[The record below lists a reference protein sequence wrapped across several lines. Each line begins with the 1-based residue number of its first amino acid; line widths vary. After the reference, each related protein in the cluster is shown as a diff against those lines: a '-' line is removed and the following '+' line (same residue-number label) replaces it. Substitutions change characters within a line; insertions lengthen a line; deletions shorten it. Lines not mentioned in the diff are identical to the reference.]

1 MGVIIKKGR
10 KLPPGYLEEATE
22 EVYRIYHLE
31 EVAGEDLKQAV
42 DDEHV
47 KAELV
52 KRYFEH
58 EEEGL
63 YKDAKLLARE
73 VFERSFK
80 KLSSL
85 AENKMINF
93 IKQNYEAYDY
103 NDILSKIKDYVPTQ
117 KNLSDGVTK
126 IKLTEANLQLSKF
139 MNAYEEFI
147 NWIKSDPANYKAVA
161 VIGNYFMGIKNLFND
176 TDS

>member
-1 MGVIIKKGR
+1 M
-10 KLPPGYLEEATE
+10 PPGYLEEATE

-80 KLSSL
+80 
-85 AENKMINF
+85 
-93 IKQNYEAYDY
+93 
-103 NDILSKIKDYVPTQ
+103 
-117 KNLSDGVTK
+117 NLVLLLRTK
-126 IKLTEANLQLSKF
+126 
-139 MNAYEEFI
+139 
-147 NWIKSDPANYKAVA
+147 
-161 VIGNYFMGIKNLFND
+161 
-176 TDS
+176 